1 MRRMSLEASQAP
13 AREERYG
20 PGMAR
25 LVTLLVTW
33 LTRETGRIFSSLAVA
48 AELDARERATASRQ
62 SLLYNR
68 FLGTQSE
75 LWVTRSLRFIGS
87 SGLAV

>member
-1 MRRMSLEASQAP
+1 MSLEASEAP

-25 LVTLLVTW
+25 LVTW